1 MMSKRKDLV
10 RGVLR
15 FDPSVTKQQRD
26 AMAVIVPI
34 LFPGKW
40 KSFVLESDSVLE
52 WKYTKDRGEARL
64 DGGKTCRSRPSVLL
78 ARGTGFFVFPFIVT
92 RTTRLADFTLVVLSF
107 ETTGEN
113 GKPAIR
119 DECGVAV

>member
-1 MMSKRKDLV
+1 MSKRKDLV

-78 ARGTGFFVFPFIVT
+78 ARGTGFFVFRLSSHGQLGWQISLSLSSLLKLLG
-92 RTTRLADFTLVVLSF
+92 RT
-107 ETTGEN
+107 EN
-113 GKPAIR
+113 QLFATS
-119 DECGVAV
+119 AA